1 MREEISKWF
10 NTRYSMALERRQS
23 ALEALV
29 KYIDQFPNR
38 RIRRKAN
45 KVRRDQQSQGTK
57 KRRKKS

>member
-1 MREEISKWF
+1 
-10 NTRYSMALERRQS
+10 
-23 ALEALV
+23 LV